1 MKWQGNV
8 NRAELAGFSSTTTA
22 DFQKQLRSIQSLT
35 AGTKE
40 YEDAM
45 TRLRQSYAL
54 FNEEYRTS
62 KQKSTIDTAR
72 LREQEHL
79 NNLYRQ
85 ASELLRN
92 NPRVYGTSI
101 QGNLEDIM
109 RQSMDGS
116 GDFVTLSRDLASA
129 RAQMEE
135 LGLTSETL
143 GARLKRLFGDHMN
156 TAIAMAGLHALQY
169 SFRELLQNV
178 IDVDTAMTD
187 LQKVSNA
194 TT

>member
-129 RAQMEE
+129 RAQMED